1 MSTCILSGTESKKK
15 KKKKKATYQLAKM
28 LMHDYG
34 GWVGG

>member
-1 MSTCILSGTESKKK
+1 MYLIRHRIEKK